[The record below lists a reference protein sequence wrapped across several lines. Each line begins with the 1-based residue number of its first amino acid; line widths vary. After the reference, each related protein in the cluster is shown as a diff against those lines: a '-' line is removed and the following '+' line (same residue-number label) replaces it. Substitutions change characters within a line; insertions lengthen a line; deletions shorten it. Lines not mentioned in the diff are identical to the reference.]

1 MRFLL
6 FGTGDYYNRF
16 KKWFAQHE
24 VLALLDN
31 SVQKQYT
38 EIDGLSVLPPK
49 EGIDLPYDSIV
60 ILSFYVESMK
70 KQLLSLGV
78 EEDRIYHF
86 YDLREL
92 LL

>member
-49 EGIDLPYDSIV
+49 EGPVQVPPLARKPVSENPILFLNPLLLLPYSFSIYYF
-60 ILSFYVESMK
+60 LPSN
-70 KQLLSLGV
+70 
-78 EEDRIYHF
+78 
-86 YDLREL
+86 
-92 LL
+92 